1 MSRPDPVRLRVDLDY
16 DLGDVHLDLNLEAGT
31 ETLVLFG
38 PSGAGKTTLLNAV
51 AGLATPDGGE
61 IRLDDRVFFRRRR
74 PGPSVNLPPRRRR
87 LGYVFQHYAL
97 FPHLT
102 ALENVA
108 FPLGR
113 SRGGR
118 ARGLELLEG
127 MDLAHLAGR
136 YPGQMSGGQQQR
148 VAIARALA
156 TDPQA
161 LLLDEPFSALDVTL
175 RERFQRD
182 LRELQTR
189 LGLVVLYVTH
199 SLDHAFAVGQRLA
212 VLQQGRIR
220 QIGPVEEVFRFPA
233 DRQVAEIM
241 GIRNLFRARVLDAT
255 PESLLL
261 DWAGLHLQ
269 APLPPATVQGEV
281 AVYIRPEDIKLIYPD
296 RPVTRAVAHN
306 QVTGHIRAHLRQAG
320 HQTLRVSLENDHEV
334 EVRFPG
340 YAYIPLALAEGA
352 PIRLALRQ
360 DSLVVLQPPGSRE
373 DG

>member
-1 MSRPDPVRLRVDLDY
+1 MSSPDPVGLQVDIDY
-16 DLGDVHLDLNLEAGT
+16 DLGDVHLRVCFAAGT

-38 PSGAGKTTLLNAV
+38 PSGAGKTTVLNAV
-51 AGLATPDGGE
+51 AGLATPDSGE

-74 PGPSVNLPPRRRR
+74 PGPSVNLPARRRR

-113 SRGGR
+113 GRGWR
-118 ARGLELLEG
+118 DRGMELLDN
-127 MDLAHLAGR
+127 MDLAHLARR
-136 YPGQMSGGQQQR
+136 YPAELSGGQQQR

-156 TDPQA
+156 ADPQV
-161 LLLDEPFSALDVTL
+161 LLLDEPFSALDVAL
-175 RERFQRD
+175 RERLQRN
-182 LRELQTR
+182 LRELQAR

-212 VLQQGRIR
+212 VLQEGRVR
-220 QIGPVEEVFRFPA
+220 QIGPVEEVFRHPV
-233 DRQVAEIM
+233 DHRVAEIM
-241 GIRNLFRARVLDAT
+241 GIRNLFRARVVDST

-261 DWAGLHLQ
+261 DWDGLRLRAPHQ
-269 APLPPATVQGEV
+269 AAALEGEV

-306 QVTGHIRAHLRQAG
+306 QVTGRIRAHLRQAG
-320 HQTLRVSLENDHEV
+320 HQTLRVSLENDSEV

-340 YAYIPLALAEGA
+340 YAYIRLSLDEGA
-352 PIRLALRQ
+352 PVRLALRK
-360 DSLVVLQPPGSRE
+360 DSLVVLQPPGSQRNE
-373 DG
+373 